1 MGTLDANSLFAKSL
15 LDRAVHIYVNQL
27 FENIVTVEGFTN
39 LELEQ
44 LLCLTLKES
53 YFILNSLV

>member
-15 LDRAVHIYVNQL
+15 LDRTVHIYVNQL
-27 FENIVTVEGFTN
+27 FENTVTVEGFTN